1 MGNFSKWQKEGKGS
15 GSLKCVLFVSRNKD
29 NKEVEDFIER
39 RKSFMT
45 TKTVDEL
52 KDDFITFAQM
62 GKKGE
67 TSRLYMSVNS
77 RDNAKIQKALI
88 HELIDR
94 EISIQ
99 SLPAF
104 VTGIA
109 AQKENKAESKWLF
122 DYDEDL
128 EKIDE
133 FVSDIHKADE
143 DTPSKKEKLPLTVE
157 AHKTPNGYAV
167 ITDRGFDTRG
177 LLEKWK
183 DVTLKRDDLLCY
195 DWITVE

>member
-15 GSLKCVLFVSRNKD
+15 GILKCVLFVSRNKD
-29 NKEVEDFIER
+29 NKGVEDFTER

-45 TKTVDEL
+45 SKTVEEL
-52 KDDFITFAQM
+52 KQDFISFAQM

-88 HELIDR
+88 HELIDK

-109 AQKENKAESKWLF
+109 AQKENKAENKWLF
-122 DYDEDL
+122 DYDEDI
-128 EKIDE
+128 ERIDE
-133 FVSDIHKADE
+133 FVSDIYKADE
-143 DTPSKKEKLPLTVE
+143 YTPSKKEKLPLTVE
-157 AHKTPNGYAV
+157 VYKTPNGCAV
-167 ITDRGFDTRG
+167 ITNRGFDTRG

-183 DVTLKRDDLLCY
+183 DVTLKRDDMICCY
-195 DWITVE
+195 WITVE